1 MAAPAMNAPRY
12 RLDNPLPPV
21 AATANG
27 AADTRPYTPPLQLR
41 PEPLQRPKRR
51 GRPDRVRVQHAKQ
64 RMTVFERLR
73 VLSDREP
80 NLTFQNWGPSL
91 DGASIVTGILD
102 IDGRDVAVYGHD
114 FTLRAGSMDA
124 TNGAKLARL
133 IYMAADRGIPLIG
146 MNDSAGAVAPPGG
159 RGLSAEPQ
167 PFTPPRQSCVPPPGT
182 PPIFL

>member
-1 MAAPAMNAPRY
+1 MAAATATSKRY
-12 RLDNPLPPV
+12 RLDNPLAPP
-21 AATANG
+21 ASQPNGTAETG
-27 AADTRPYTPPLQLR
+27 PYAEAIELGRELL
-41 PEPLQRPKRR
+41 ERPKR
-51 GRPDRVRVQHAKQ
+51 GGGSDRVRVQHGKL

-102 IDGRDVAVYGHD
+102 VGGRDVAVYGHD

-146 MNDSAGAVAPPGG
+146 MNDSAGAFVPAGVGG
-159 RGLSAEPQ
+159 LDGYSEA
-167 PFTPPRQSCVPPPGT
+167 FTALRKMSS
-182 PPIFL
+182 